1 MTSPEVEIRTQRA
14 LEYLE
19 ATPDAK
25 VAAVARQF
33 DVPRLRLTRRSQ
45 GIGPRK
51 GMSSVKTKL
60 TREEEVALCRYI
72 EQLDLARLGVR
83 PETITDAANYILQ
96 ERSSSSTPPVTVGSS
111 WTARFIQRQGLANK
125 LQKKP
130 DSDRQEASDD
140 ITRVEDYFQQLQKVI
155 QKEKI
160 FPQHIWNVGDTG
172 FRIEVGKDQLIV
184 SKRKRKP
191 LLNMSQNSESAVS
204 IEAISAVGK
213 RIPAFLI
220 FSGGQVKRN
229 WYGRPEL
236 KDVTFVPW
244 GTSSDKEITL
254 EWILHFDEYAP
265 STSSKRLLIID
276 AHGPFHTVD
285 FILYCE
291 AHNIIPFGLPPQLT
305 HLLHPLDAVVFQPLK
320 GYRAKALD
328 FVVRDGIAKKITK
341 LAFLEMIQEF
351 RKQALRSSTIL
362 PAFQKTGI
370 WPMNSCS
377 VLQTMREKAAV
388 RISSSPPSSD
398 SPIPMEPSEILEVAE
413 RLKSSLRDGIPS
425 HEDFGR
431 DLQRYLRDTR
441 ILAVEVALMK
451 RHLSRAKEAE
461 EANVPSPGIT
471 E

>member
-1 MTSPEVEIRTQRA
+1 MP
-14 LEYLE
+14 
-19 ATPDAK
+19 
-25 VAAVARQF
+25 
-33 DVPRLRLTRRSQ
+33 
-45 GIGPRK
+45 
-51 GMSSVKTKL
+51 SVKTKL

-72 EQLDLARLGVR
+72 EQLDLAHLGLR

-111 WTARFIQRQGLANK
+111 WTSRFIQRQGLAKK

-130 DSDRQEASDD
+130 DSDRQASDD
-140 ITRVEDYFQQLQKVI
+140 ITRVEDYFQQLQEVI

-160 FPQHIWNVGDTG
+160 SPQHIWNVGDTG

-191 LLNMSQNSESAVS
+191 LLNMSQNRESAVS

-213 RIPAFLI
+213 CVPAFLI
-220 FSGGQVKRN
+220 FSGDQVKRN
-229 WYGRPEL
+229 WYSRPEL
-236 KDVTFVPW
+236 KDVTFIPW
-244 GTSSDKEITL
+244 ATYSDKEITH
-254 EWILHFDEYAP
+254 EWIQHFDEYAP
-265 STSSKRLLIID
+265 SRSSKRLLIID
-276 AHGPFHTVD
+276 AHGPFHTID
-285 FILYCE
+285 FIVYCE

-305 HLLHPLDAVVFQPLK
+305 HLLHPLDAAVFQPLK

-341 LAFLEMIQEF
+341 LAFLEMIQEV

-362 PAFQKTGI
+362 SAFQKTGI

-377 VLQTMREKAAV
+377 ILQTMRERAAV
-388 RISSSPPSSD
+388 HISSSPPSSD
-398 SPIPMEPSEILEVAE
+398 SSTPMEPSEILEVAE
-413 RLKSSLRDGIPS
+413 RLRTSFRDGIPS

-431 DLQRYLRDTR
+431 DLERFLRDTR

-451 RHLSRAKEAE
+451 RHLRRAKEAE
-461 EANVPSPGIT
+461 EANIPSPDIT